1 MPDTFLTEIHEA
13 FQEIGGE
20 IRSEGSE
27 FDFRYSL
34 VGSGESLD
42 GVGIDR

>member
-1 MPDTFLTEIHEA
+1 MPDTFLADIHEA

-34 VGSGESLD
+34 VLRHAPSPSRLPL
-42 GVGIDR
+42 